1 MDTGSTTTERTQRR
15 TLLIA
20 AGAGALTAICVGGLL
35 VASGASAAPTTPPAP
50 PASATSDQVGIEA
63 IWSQTDAA
71 TRRSLCTMY
80 LANPDG
86 AWQVLAPV
94 LTAHGADRA
103 STMALLDEECVGTV
117 TVADLRG

>member
-1 MDTGSTTTERTQRR
+1 METGSTTTDRTQRR
-15 TLLIA
+15 NLLIA
-20 AGAGALTAICVGGLL
+20 AGAGALAALGVGGLL
-35 VASGASAAPTTPPAP
+35 VASGASAAPTTPPAGVTSTP
-50 PASATSDQVGIEA
+50 SDQVGIDA

-71 TRRSLCTMY
+71 TRHSLCTMY

-103 STMALLDEECVGTV
+103 STAALLGEECVGAV